1 MECRSKHSL
10 LQQHEILNRR
20 RVGILVEDQLMDR
33 PLLDLSLMVEL
44 NATGTCYGLM
54 LNGTVGHCGHIA

>member
-1 MECRSKHSL
+1 
-10 LQQHEILNRR
+10 
-20 RVGILVEDQLMDR
+20 MDR